1 MRAGG
6 GWGASRYVP
15 SVLAVEGPRASA
27 CPPLAAMPSTATSQ
41 TGPLASALSLPK
53 PVIALAAISDSIPFL
68 SLSKLFLPFSF
79 LVFLTDFGGLDSVGC
94 VNGKNICSCFIC
106 LLLLLLL
113 LLNII
118 IKYYIIVTSYYHL
131 QACFAP
137 FHYDYTFSLQV
148 HIGDMFYNFF
158 FSFLLGMEK

>member
-1 MRAGG
+1 MQLGTSAVAVAVAVTVELRWWCQWWRREWRWCWMRAGG

-15 SVLAVEGPRASA
+15 SVLAVEGQRVSA

-79 LVFLTDFGGLDSVGC
+79 LFFLTDFGGLDSVGC
-94 VNGKNICSCFIC
+94 VWMARISVLVLFVYC
-106 LLLLLLL
+106 
-113 LLNII
+113 
-118 IKYYIIVTSYYHL
+118 YYYY
-131 QACFAP
+131 
-137 FHYDYTFSLQV
+137 YY
-148 HIGDMFYNFF
+148 
-158 FSFLLGMEK
+158 